1 MDLENNDDVDV
12 ADELLDLVGRV
23 TAVTVL
29 LAEGD
34 AVAELIHEAH
44 HLITTATSIVLGR
57 QTRALRQAEQIIDSA
72 HAAWQAPHAVDA
84 ADARDDELTCREPG
98 CHEVAR
104 HEAARH
110 EAGCHCLKCR

>member
-72 HAAWQAPHAVDA
+72 HAAWQA
-84 ADARDDELTCREPG
+84 R
-98 CHEVAR
+98 HEVAR

-110 EAGCHCLKCR
+110 EAGCHCLDCR

>member
-1 MDLENNDDVDV
+1 MDLEDNDDVDV
-12 ADELLDLVGRV
+12 ADELLDLAGRV
-23 TAVTVL
+23 TAVTIL

-72 HAAWQAPHAVDA
+72 HAAWQAPHAVDT
-84 ADARDDELTCREPG
+84 DDQLGDELTCREPG
-98 CHEVAR
+98 CQ
-104 HEAARH
+104 EAARH
-110 EAGCHCLKCR
+110 EAGCHCMECR